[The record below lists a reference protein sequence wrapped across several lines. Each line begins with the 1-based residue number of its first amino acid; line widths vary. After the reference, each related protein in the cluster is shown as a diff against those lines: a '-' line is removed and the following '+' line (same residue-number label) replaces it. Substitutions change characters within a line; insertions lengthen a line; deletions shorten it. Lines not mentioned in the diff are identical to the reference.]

1 MCHPS
6 WLRSSGRRNRR
17 RGGTPPRA
25 RSRSE
30 SHPHEERAEEIVDA
44 YLRAGVEH
52 GDWRALDALVNR
64 VYGKPKE
71 AVVTEEAESPAERA
85 LKQMSTDEVEAY
97 LRGAR
102 RMSEVRAAT
111 PEERRE
117 LLRRWNDEDEARAK
131 QPPRPKREDFDRD
144 TEYFRA
150 YRAWNEECS
159 RLRAVDEDEPAEE
172 AI

>member
-1 MCHPS
+1 VAP
-6 WLRSSGRRNRR
+6 R
-17 RGGTPPRA
+17 RA
-25 RSRSE
+25 RFSSRS
-30 SHPHEERAEEIVDA
+30 PKPERAEEIVDA
-44 YLRAGVEH
+44 YLRAGVEQ

-71 AVVTEEAESPAERA
+71 TVVTEEAESPAERA
-85 LKQMSTDEVEAY
+85 LKQMSTDELETY

-102 RMSEVRAAT
+102 RMGDMRAAT

-131 QPPRPKREDFDRD
+131 QPPPPKREDFERD

-150 YRAWNEECS
+150 YNAWTKECS
-159 RLRAVDEDEPAEE
+159 RLHVADGG
-172 AI
+172 